1 MGQGRTFL
9 LKLNL
14 INEVLHTLC
23 QRTSNREHY
32 NLLRRCETSIHYLM
46 TILNCWRR
54 LSLIILEM
62 NNPVSFDFFSIIL
75 PMSLSR
81 LIDVLF
87 LSVSLP
93 WLHPLDWIL
102 LLVCFFFIYS
112 IDDITGLVGGYW
124 VYLWFCL
131 SSCWLYEFCL
141 SLSFFWST
149 PIYIRIEYSR
159 IHNEKWMIVF
169 EDFMWNRQN
178 IFGNFGGVFWGMG
191 N

>member
-1 MGQGRTFL
+1 MGGEWSLTLYVKERLIENVITFFGG
-9 LKLNL
+9 
-14 INEVLHTLC
+14 
-23 QRTSNREHY
+23 
-32 NLLRRCETSIHYLM
+32 ETSHHYLM

-62 NNPVSFDFFSIIL
+62 NNPVSLDFFSIIL
-75 PMSLSR
+75 PISLSR
-81 LIDVLF
+81 FIDVRF

-131 SSCWLYEFCL
+131 RSLWLIKSWH
-141 SLSFFWST
+141 SLSFFWFT

-159 IHNEKWMIVF
+159 IHKGKWMIVK
-169 EDFMWNRQN
+169 EDFTWNRQ
-178 IFGNFGGVFWGMG
+178 
-191 N
+191 

>member
-1 MGQGRTFL
+1 
-9 LKLNL
+9 
-14 INEVLHTLC
+14 
-23 QRTSNREHY
+23 
-32 NLLRRCETSIHYLM
+32 M

-62 NNPVSFDFFSIIL
+62 NNPVSLDFFSIIL
-75 PMSLSR
+75 PISLSR
-81 LIDVLF
+81 FIDVLF

-93 WLHPLDWIL
+93 WLHPLDWTL
-102 LLVCFFFIYS
+102 LLVGCFFIYS

-131 SSCWLYEFCL
+131 RSCWLIKSCL

-169 EDFMWNRQN
+169 EDFRWNRQKM
-178 IFGNFGGVFWGMG
+178 FGNYWGVFWGMWS
-191 N
+191 